1 MMNINANR
9 MGAVVAAALAVVRD
23 HKRWTSAIIRAA
35 IEIEKNPYMHMDGR
49 SLMVP
54 RMVSSVGRVEAPL
67 SVTSYYLSFRFR
79 SCRARRSRTARLS
92 PPVYLPVHQGG
103 LRVRHGFAR
112 A

>member
-49 SLMVP
+49 SLMV
-54 RMVSSVGRVEAPL
+54 L
-67 SVTSYYLSFRFR
+67 SPSDQIYVAGAECQCESFRR
-79 SCRARRSRTARLS
+79 GNPCWHLAAARLLKR
-92 PPVYLPVHQGG
+92 YDE
-103 LRVRHGFAR
+103 AT